1 MALRA
6 ATWRRSGAT
15 LMPPMTRTLF
25 HFGAMSPYSW
35 FAAERIGAL
44 IPDAQWRPVFAG
56 GLFRATGRSTWGL
69 SDRREAG
76 IADCEARAKVHQLG
90 PMTWPETWPSSD
102 VLVARA
108 LVVADEQGL
117 LKPFALTAM
126 RAQFLDGQRL
136 DDPDVLK
143 RVAGEVGLDA
153 TGLIEAASTA
163 AVKDSLRARNDE
175 AVALGVFGVPT
186 VVVGDRLFW
195 GDDRLDEAAEKVRCA
210 RA

>member
-1 MALRA
+1 
-6 ATWRRSGAT
+6 
-15 LMPPMTRTLF
+15 MPPMTRTLF

-35 FAAERIGAL
+35 FAAERIGRL

-69 SDRREAG
+69 SDRRAAG
-76 IADCEARAKVHQLG
+76 IADCEARAQLHGLG
-90 PMTWPETWPSSD
+90 PMTWPEGWPSSD

-108 LVVADEQGL
+108 LVVADRQGL
-117 LKPFALTAM
+117 LEPFALTAM
-126 RAQFLDGQRL
+126 RAQFRDGQRL

-153 TGLIEAASTA
+153 ADLIEAASTA
-163 AVKDSLRARNDE
+163 AVKDSLRARTDD

-186 VVVGDRLFW
+186 VVVDDRLFW
-195 GDDRLDEAAEKVRCA
+195 GDDRLNDAAEAVRCG

>member
-1 MALRA
+1 
-6 ATWRRSGAT
+6 
-15 LMPPMTRTLF
+15 MPPMTRTLF

-69 SDRREAG
+69 SDRRAAG
-76 IADCEARAKVHQLG
+76 IADCEARAQLHGLG
-90 PMTWPETWPSSD
+90 PMSWPAGWPSSD

-108 LVVADEQGL
+108 LVVADRQEL
-117 LKPFALTAM
+117 LEPFALAAM
-126 RAQFLDGQRL
+126 RAQFRDGQPL
-136 DDPDVLK
+136 DDPDVL
-143 RVAGEVGLDA
+143 RQVAGEVGVDPA
-153 TGLIEAASTA
+153 GLIEATSTA

-186 VVVGDRLFW
+186 VVVGDQLFW
-195 GDDRLDEAAEKVRCA
+195 GDDRLDDAAAQA
-210 RA
+210 RRDRV

>member
-1 MALRA
+1 M
-6 ATWRRSGAT
+6 S
-15 LMPPMTRTLF
+15 PMTRTLF

-35 FAAERIGAL
+35 FAAERIRAL

-90 PMTWPETWPSSD
+90 PMTWPEGWPSSD

-108 LVVADEQGL
+108 LVVADRQGL

-126 RAQFLDGQRL
+126 RAQFLYGQRL

-195 GDDRLDEAAEKVRCA
+195 GDDRLGEAAEKVRCD